1 MSGLHNLNKPFFRSD
16 YGLVVCLL
24 VVFAYASFVIYPG
37 VQAGWSSAF
46 FEAHLVRIL
55 VATGLLMAALSALF
69 IHLYLTPENGEARW
83 APLRWGGLAAGVLAV
98 LLLLWPIYGVKRTV
112 ANFEPVFAGPTTDGL
127 SPFGRARLKATTPW
141 LLS

>member
-24 VVFAYASFVIYPG
+24 VVFAYASFVVYPG

-55 VATGLLMAALSALF
+55 VATGLLMAALSALL

-98 LLLLWPIYGVKRTV
+98 LLLLWPIYGVERTV
-112 ANFEPVFAGPTTDGL
+112 ANFEPVLLAQPPAG
-127 SPFGRARLKATTPW
+127 
-141 LLS
+141 